1 MTDTET
7 GRFPAADL
15 ERRFTA
21 FAVDRLLG
29 WGVAAGTAAAV
40 WRLGG
45 TSVPVALI
53 VFVGVAVLLG
63 AITGVLLGTTG
74 LTPAKAMLGLRVVRQ
89 SDGAPIGVG
98 AGLARVLVLGVA
110 GLPTLGLGAATLGW
124 TAAMDPARRR
134 RGLHDRIGDAIVV
147 DVRPRPQQ
155 EDRPDEQPQ
164 QLVNLTAMRL
174 LPSPPTPAQGAPLPA
189 VALARP
195 EQPAPPAP
203 AASQPAAAAV
213 PPPAPAAPAPTG
225 GSHRADVP
233 AEPEQLGNRPDPLPA
248 ATRIPAPPPPV
259 DAATQLREAAAATR
273 WQVAFDTGETFEV
286 RGLAIVGRRPEARP
300 GEPVSHV
307 VPLPSTDMSLS
318 KTHAQFQV
326 APDGALVVMD
336 RGSTNGSYVVRR
348 GMSRTLTAGRPS
360 TLLDGDVVRFGDRT
374 MTVTRL

>member
-29 WGVAAGTAAAV
+29 WGVAAGIAVAV
-40 WRLGG
+40 WQLGG
-45 TSVPVALI
+45 TSVPVALL

-63 AITGVLLGTTG
+63 IITAVLLGTTG

-89 SDGAPIGVG
+89 SDGARIGVG
-98 AGLARVLVLGVA
+98 SALTRVLVLGVA

-124 TAAMDPARRR
+124 TAAMDPGRRR

-147 DVRPRPQQ
+147 DVRPRPEL
-155 EDRPDEQPQ
+155 EDLPDEQPQ

-174 LPSPPTPAQGAPLPA
+174 LPSPPTPAQGTPLPA
-189 VALARP
+189 VVLARP
-195 EQPAPPAP
+195 EQPAAAAPPA
-203 AASQPAAAAV
+203 AQPAAPAV
-213 PPPAPAAPAPTG
+213 PPPTPTG

-233 AEPEQLGNRPDPLPA
+233 AQPAHPSQNGSRPDPVPA
-248 ATRIPAPPPPV
+248 ATRIPAPPPPADV
-259 DAATQLREAAAATR
+259 ATQLREATAATR

-286 RGLAIVGRRPEARP
+286 QGLAIVGRRPEPRP

-307 VPLPSTDMSLS
+307 VPLPSSDMSLS

-348 GMSRTLTAGRPS
+348 GMSRTLSAGRPS

-374 MTVTRL
+374 MTVKRL

>member
-1 MTDTET
+1 MTTTET

-29 WGVAAGTAAAV
+29 WGVAAGVAAAV
-40 WRLGG
+40 WQLGG
-45 TSVPVALI
+45 TSVPVALL
-53 VFVGVAVLLG
+53 VFAGVAVLLG
-63 AITGVLLGTTG
+63 IVTAVLLGTTG

-98 AGLARVLVLGVA
+98 PALIRVLVLGVA

-147 DVRPRPQQ
+147 DVRPRPEQ
-155 EDRPDEQPQ
+155 DDVPDEQPQ

-174 LPSPPTPAQGAPLPA
+174 LPSPPTPAQGTPLPA

-195 EQPAPPAP
+195 DQ
-203 AASQPAAAAV
+203 AADAV
-213 PPPAPAAPAPTG
+213 PPPAVVRAPAPAG
-225 GSHRADVP
+225 GSHRADGP
-233 AEPEQLGNRPDPLPA
+233 AQTTPNGSRPDPLPA
-248 ATRIPAPPPPV
+248 ATRIPAPPPPT

-286 RGLAIVGRRPEARP
+286 QGLAIVGRRPEPRP

-374 MTVTRL
+374 MTVKRL